1 MSPPLAPNTHPSI
14 PHFSYIFWSKFGFWS
29 KSLVC
34 QCPLGISVPGPTP
47 WCTSVPGPCPSR
59 VYQCPWSGPCTSV
72 PGVAHVPVA
81 GFASGHKSFRGCC
94 GEPPSKPR
102 NAKQCCHK
110 RQNEKL
116 KRTRKGFFSHII
128 IPCNDPLGQTN
139 ILDIAGSWSISVVAN
154 IFKNILPVLKL
165 P

>member
-1 MSPPLAPNTHPSI
+1 M
-14 PHFSYIFWSKFGFWS
+14 
-29 KSLVC
+29 SLVELPGVPVSLVHL
-34 QCPLGISVPGPTP
+34 PLE
-47 WCTSVPGPCPSR
+47 
-59 VYQCPWSGPCTSV
+59 CTSV
-72 PGVAHVPVA
+72 PGVAHVPVSLVWSMYQYHVPVA
-81 GFASGHKSFRGCC
+81 GFASRHKSFRGCC

-139 ILDIAGSWSISVVAN
+139 ILDIAASWSISVVAN

-165 P
+165 HLNILTPPAVKL